1 MADSRK
7 TQAVVD
13 GLWLESAADRV
24 THQMRSPRV
33 GWFRPAIAAG
43 ALLSPGLLIGTIETL
58 GATVAVLAPPLSRGV
73 VRSVAGNRHAR
84 FAVGYQEALFTVDV
98 NIDAGTADGKR
109 TAASAALAVADA
121 SDASGLVFRAPT
133 SGRFYLRAAP
143 GKPAFVA
150 VGDVISTGTAI
161 CLLEVMKTFHRV
173 TYGGEGLPE
182 RVVVVAITAIEE
194 ADINAGDILLR
205 LSPA

>member
-7 TQAVVD
+7 TQAVID
-13 GLWLESAADRV
+13 GLFVAAAAERV
-24 THQMRSPRV
+24 THQLRSPRV
-33 GWFRPAIAAG
+33 GWFRPAISVG
-43 ALLSPGLLIGTIETL
+43 ALLAPGLLLGTLETL
-58 GATVAVLAPPLSRGV
+58 GATVAVLAPASAHGV

-84 FAVGYQEALFTVDV
+84 FAVGFQDPLFTVDV
-98 NIDAGTADGKR
+98 HAGAGAGD
-109 TAASAALAVADA
+109 AASAAAGAALAVAGA
-121 SDASGLVFRAPT
+121 SDADGLVFRAPT

-150 VGDVISTGTAI
+150 VGDVIATGTAI

-173 TYGGEGLPE
+173 AYGGEGLPA
-182 RVVVVAITAIEE
+182 RAVVVAIVAVEE
-194 ADINAGDILLR
+194 GDINAGDVLLR

>member
-13 GLWLESAADRV
+13 GLFVEAAAERV
-24 THQMRSPRV
+24 THQLRSPKV
-33 GWFRPAIAAG
+33 GWFRPAISVG
-43 ALLSPGLLIGTIETL
+43 ALLAPGLLLGTLETL
-58 GATVAVLAPPLSRGV
+58 GATVAVLAPAAAHGV

-84 FAVGYQEALFTVDV
+84 FAVGYQDALFSVDV
-98 NIDAGTADGKR
+98 HAGAGTGDDAS
-109 TAASAALAVADA
+109 AAAGAALAVAGA
-121 SDASGLVFRAPT
+121 SDADGLVFRAPT

-150 VGDVISTGTAI
+150 VGDVITVGTAI

-173 TYGGEGLPE
+173 TYGGDGLPE
-182 RVVVVAITAIEE
+182 RAVVSTIVAVEE
-194 ADINAGDILLR
+194 GDINAGDVLLR
-205 LSPA
+205 LSPV

>member
-7 TQAVVD
+7 NQAVVD
-13 GLWLESAADRV
+13 GLFVAVEAELV
-24 THQMRSPRV
+24 THQLRSPRV
-33 GWFRPAIAAG
+33 GWFRPAISVG
-43 ALLSPGLLIGTIETL
+43 ALLAPGLLLGTLETL
-58 GATVAVLAPPLSRGV
+58 GATVAVVAPALAHGA

-84 FAVGYQEALFTVDV
+84 FAVGFQDPLFTVDV
-98 NIDAGTADGKR
+98 HAGTGAGADAS
-109 TAASAALAVADA
+109 AAVGAALAVAGA
-121 SDASGLVFRAPT
+121 SDAGGLVFRAPT

-150 VGDVISTGTAI
+150 VGDVITTGTAI

-173 TYGGEGLPE
+173 TYGGEGLPA
-182 RVVVVAITAIEE
+182 RALVVAIVAVEE
-194 ADINAGDILLR
+194 GDINAGDVLLR